1 MENSSH
7 ATAADKLRHRKVNME
22 HLIEVKNLHTEFK
35 QNKGILKAV
44 NGVSYYLDPGEIV
57 AFVGE
62 SGSGK
67 SVTQYS
73 SVQLIPT
80 PPGKIT
86 GGEIWFDGKNILQ
99 YEQNSPQLQKIRGGD
114 IGIVFQEPM
123 TTLNPVMTIGDQL
136 SEGIMLHLH
145 MTKKQARQRAVEL
158 LREVGISDPETRL
171 DAYPHQFSGGMRQ
184 RIVIAMALSCNPKL
198 LIADE
203 ATTALDVT
211 TQAQILDLMQDI
223 VRKRNAAMVM
233 VTHNLSIV
241 ARYAKRVYVMY
252 AGEIVEYGT
261 TEEIFKDP
269 HHPYTIGLM
278 NAVPGLH
285 DPKDRKLIPIA
296 GYVSNLVN
304 RKDQCAFLNR
314 CPYAT
319 ELCEKGTDPVLCP
332 VAGSNDHFA
341 ACHRQINKTTKKE
354 KSFGDESRKYYS
366 GEKDFTNAEKI
377 LQVQDL
383 KVYFPVCK
391 GLLKKKVADVK
402 AVDGVSFDIYK
413 GETFGLVGESGCGKS
428 TVARTILRLNDVT
441 DGKIIFKGT
450 EITHLDDVQM
460 HQHRRN
466 MAMIFQDPYGS
477 LDPRQRAGD
486 IVMEPM
492 KNFNKG
498 MCKSEMEERV
508 RMLFELVG
516 LDPSYQE
523 RVPHEFS
530 GGQRQRLV
538 IARALSTNP
547 EFIVCDEA
555 ISALDVS
562 IQAQIINLL
571 EELQERLGLTYLFIA
586 HDLSVVRHISD
597 RVAVMYLGQ
606 MVEFADWK
614 ELYDNPLH
622 PYTKS
627 LLEAVPVPDPEI
639 ERTRARQIIQGEV
652 TSPINK
658 PAGCAFSA
666 RCPYANEQCRTQ
678 IPALRE
684 NKNGHKV
691 ACHRISLS

>member
-1 MENSSH
+1 
-7 ATAADKLRHRKVNME
+7 ME
-22 HLIEVKNLHTEFK
+22 HLIEVKNLHTEFHSS
-35 QNKGILKAV
+35 KGTLAAV

-73 SVQLIPT
+73 GVQLIPC
-80 PPGKIT
+80 PPGKIVD
-86 GGEIWFDGKNILQ
+86 GEILFEGKDLLKF
-99 YEQNSPQLQKIRGGD
+99 EQNSDEMRQVRGGE

-123 TTLNPVMTIGDQL
+123 TSLNPVMSIGDQL
-136 SEGIMLHLH
+136 TEGMILHL
-145 MTKKQARQRAVEL
+145 KISKEQARKRAAEL
-158 LREVGISDPETRL
+158 LSEVGIPDAENRL

-184 RIVIAMALSCNPKL
+184 RIVIAMALSCNPRL

-223 VRKRNAAMVM
+223 VRNRNTAMVL

-241 ARYAKRVYVMY
+241 ARYADRVYVMY
-252 AGEIVEYGT
+252 AGEIVENGT
-261 TEEIFKDP
+261 TGEIFKKP

-296 GYVSNLVN
+296 GFVTNLVN
-304 RKDQCAFLNR
+304 RKNQCAFLNR

-319 ELCEKGTDPVLCP
+319 QECTDREDPDLHVIP
-332 VAGSNDHFA
+332 GEPGHFA
-341 ACHRQINKTTKKE
+341 ACHRMISKDSRVERT
-354 KSFGDESRKYYS
+354 FESTDRTYQ
-366 GEKDFTNAEKI
+366 EKDYRNLTEQDRI

-383 KVYFPVCK
+383 KVYFPVYK
-391 GLLKKKVADVK
+391 GIFRHKIADIK

-428 TVARTILRLNDVT
+428 TVARTVLRLNDVT
-441 DGKIIFKGT
+441 DGKIIFNGKD
-450 EITHLDDVQM
+450 ISKLDDVKMQPI
-460 HQHRRN
+460 RRN
-466 MAMIFQDPYGS
+466 MSMIFQDPYGS

-492 KNFNKG
+492 KNFATD
-498 MCKSEMEERV
+498 MTPQQMLERV
-508 RMLFELVG
+508 KQLFEIVG
-516 LDPSYQE
+516 LDPDYTE

-547 EFIVCDEA
+547 SFIVCDEA

-562 IQAQIINLL
+562 IQAQVINLL
-571 EELQERLGLTYLFIA
+571 EELQEKMGLTYLFIA

-606 MVEFADWK
+606 LVEFADWNA
-614 ELYDNPLH
+614 LYSNPLH

-639 ERTRARQIIQGEV
+639 EKTRNRQIIQGEV
-652 TSPINK
+652 PSPMK
-658 PAGCAFSA
+658 RPSGCAFSS
-666 RCPYANEQCRTQ
+666 RCPYATQKCRSEA
-678 IPALRE
+678 PVLRE
-684 NKNGHKV
+684 GRDGHKV
-691 ACHRISLS
+691 ACHIIDL

>member
-1 MENSSH
+1 
-7 ATAADKLRHRKVNME
+7 ME
-22 HLIEVKNLHTEFK
+22 HLIEVKNLQTEFK
-35 QNKGILKAV
+35 QTKGILKAV
-44 NGVSYYLDPGEIV
+44 NGVSYYVDPGEIV

-73 SVQLIPT
+73 GVQLIAS

-86 GGEIWFDGKNILQ
+86 GGEIWFDGKNLLE
-99 YEQNSPQLQKIRGGD
+99 YGQNSPELQSVRGGK

-123 TTLNPVMTIGDQL
+123 TTLNPVMTIGNQL
-136 SEGIMLHLH
+136 TESIMLHLK
-145 MTKKQARQRAVEL
+145 MNKQQARARAAEL
-158 LREVGISDPETRL
+158 LHKVGIPDPESRL

-223 VRKRNAAMVM
+223 VRESNTAMVM

-241 ARYAKRVYVMY
+241 ARYASRVYVMY
-252 AGEIVEYGT
+252 AGEIVEHGT
-261 TEEIFKDP
+261 TEEIFKNP
-269 HHPYTIGLM
+269 RHPYTIGLM

-296 GYVSNLVN
+296 GFISNLVN
-304 RKDQCAFLNR
+304 RKDECTFMSR

-319 ELCEKGTDPVLCP
+319 DACRGATTPHLQQVPEG
-332 VAGSNDHFA
+332 ADHFA
-341 ACHRQINKTTKKE
+341 ACHRQITKDTPVERVFDVDERVYTPKDYSSKT
-354 KSFGDESRKYYS
+354 DA
-366 GEKDFTNAEKI
+366 DKI

-383 KVYFPVCK
+383 KVYFPVYK
-391 GLLKKKVADVK
+391 GLIKKKVADVK

-428 TVARTILRLNDVT
+428 TVARTILRLNDAT
-441 DGKIIFKGT
+441 SGKIIFNGDD
-450 EITHLDDVQM
+450 ITHLDDNKM
-460 HQHRRN
+460 RPYRRN
-466 MAMIFQDPYGS
+466 MSMIFQDPYSS

-492 KNFNKG
+492 KNFFKD
-498 MCKSEMEERV
+498 MSAADMEKRV
-508 RMLFELVG
+508 DELFDLVG
-516 LDPSYQE
+516 LDNAYKE

-538 IARALSTNP
+538 IARALSTTP
-547 EFIVCDEA
+547 QFIVCDEA

-562 IQAQIINLL
+562 IQAQVINLL
-571 EELQERLGLTYLFIA
+571 EELQEKLGLTYLFIA

-606 MVEFADWK
+606 MVEFADWNA
-614 ELYDNPLH
+614 LYSNPLH

-627 LLEAVPVPDPEI
+627 LLEAVPVPDPVI
-639 ERTRARQIIQGEV
+639 EMTRDRQIIQGEV
-652 TSPINK
+652 PSPMQR
-658 PAGCAFSA
+658 PAGCAFSS
-666 RCPYANEQCRTQ
+666 RCPYATEKCRTEM
-678 IPALRE
+678 PALRDRE
-684 NKNGHKV
+684 AGHKV
-691 ACHRISLS
+691 ACHLV

>member
-1 MENSSH
+1 
-7 ATAADKLRHRKVNME
+7 ME

-35 QNKGILKAV
+35 QSKGILKAV

-73 SVQLIPT
+73 GVQLIAS

-86 GGEIWFDGKNILQ
+86 EGEIWFEGNNLLK
-99 YEQNSPQLQKIRGGD
+99 YGANSEELRKVRGGK

-123 TTLNPVMTIGDQL
+123 TSLNPVMTIGNQL
-136 SEGIMLHLH
+136 TESVMLHLH
-145 MTKKQARQRAVEL
+145 MTKTQARERAVEL
-158 LREVGISDPETRL
+158 LKKVGIPDPESRL
-171 DAYPHQFSGGMRQ
+171 NAYPHQFSGGMRQ

-223 VRKRNAAMVM
+223 VRESNTAMVL

-241 ARYAKRVYVMY
+241 ARYAQRVYVMY
-252 AGEIVEYGT
+252 AGEIVEHGT
-261 TEEIFKDP
+261 TEEIFANP

-278 NAVPGLH
+278 NAVPGLN
-285 DPKDRKLIPIA
+285 DQKDRKLIPIT
-296 GYVSNLVN
+296 GFVTNLVN
-304 RKDQCAFLNR
+304 RKDECAFMNR

-319 ELCEKGTDPVLCP
+319 KECASRTTPKLSVVPGEE
-332 VAGSNDHFA
+332 DHFA
-341 ACHRQINKTTKKE
+341 ACHRTINKDTKVE
-354 KSFGDESRKYYS
+354 KVFDVADRTYVAKDYSRMT
-366 GEKDFTNAEKI
+366 EEDKI
-377 LQVQDL
+377 LKVEDL
-383 KVYFPVCK
+383 KVYFPVYK
-391 GLLKKKVADVK
+391 GLMRKKIADVK
-402 AVDGVSFDIYK
+402 AVDGITFDIYK

-428 TVARTILRLNDVT
+428 TVARTILRLNDST
-441 DGKIIFKGT
+441 GGKITFNGT
-450 EITHLDDVQM
+450 DITHLDDVKM
-460 HQHRRN
+460 REHRRN
-466 MAMIFQDPYGS
+466 MSMIFQDPYGS

-486 IVMEPM
+486 IVKEPM
-492 KNFNKG
+492 KNFKIG
-498 MCKSEMEERV
+498 LPEEEMDKRV
-508 RMLFELVG
+508 DELFALVG
-516 LDPSYQE
+516 LDPAYRE

-547 EFIVCDEA
+547 SFIVCDEA

-562 IQAQIINLL
+562 IQAQVINLL
-571 EELQERLGLTYLFIA
+571 EELQQKLGLTYLFIA

-606 MVEFADWK
+606 MVEFADWNS
-614 ELYDNPLH
+614 LYSNPLH

-627 LLEAVPVPDPEI
+627 LLEAVPVPDPFTEK
-639 ERTRARQIIQGEV
+639 TRERQIVQGEV
-652 TSPINK
+652 PSPMQR
-658 PAGCAFSA
+658 PAGCAFST
-666 RCPYANEQCRTQ
+666 RCPYATDQCRTQ
-678 IPALRE
+678 MPLL
-684 NKNGHKV
+684 KDQGDGHKV
-691 ACHRISLS
+691 ACHLIGK